1 MKDLLKKMTTQIL
14 NTTPESE
21 IEGSRIFNSGRETP
35 FLAWLYPNH
44 LENWWGPIIG
54 VAKILGSIAILIPGF
69 PRIAEWAYAGLM
81 FDLIG
86 ATYSQVAVIG
96 FQTPMLFMI
105 LPFTFAIL
113 SHWLYHRKLQLS
125 N

>member
-1 MKDLLKKMTTQIL
+1 MKKIKAWYWIITIIFSLFMISTSIPDIL
-14 NTTPESE
+14 MSE
-21 IEGSRIFNSGRETP
+21 DAVKFMRSLGYPDYFMP
-35 FLAWLYPNH
+35 F
-44 LENWWGPIIG
+44 IG

-86 ATYSQVAVIG
+86 ATYSQVAVMG
-96 FQTPMLFMI
+96 FQTPMLFMV

-113 SHWLYHRKLQLS
+113 SYWLYHRKLQLS

>member
-1 MKDLLKKMTTQIL
+1 MKKVKAWYWIITIIFSLFMISTSIPDIL
-14 NTTPESE
+14 MSE
-21 IEGSRIFNSGRETP
+21 DAVKFMRSLGYPDYFMP
-35 FLAWLYPNH
+35 F
-44 LENWWGPIIG
+44 IG

-86 ATYSQVAVIG
+86 ATYSQVAVMG
-96 FQTPMLFMI
+96 FQTPMLFMV